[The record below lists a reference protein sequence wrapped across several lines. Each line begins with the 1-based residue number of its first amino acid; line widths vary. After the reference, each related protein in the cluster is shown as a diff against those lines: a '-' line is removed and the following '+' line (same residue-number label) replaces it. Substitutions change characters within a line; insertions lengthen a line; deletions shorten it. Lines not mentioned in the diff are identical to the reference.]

1 VGPQHDQV
9 DCLCF
14 TPARAEE
21 PPLREPPGPSTKGRH
36 RGGRFPF
43 HAIVRGRYKA
53 SSRTTVITTAVCA
66 VLENHTPRAPV
77 AHRAQGLRG
86 ASEAPR
92 GSHSARPTSRGESR
106 GPRPDRGP
114 DCAEAPTRDRD
125 GNPAR
130 GARRVRVPHTGF
142 YHPILPHA
150 TFASSVQASCSASD
164 DPHLFRSLRYEI
176 AVNPY
181 LFLEAAVITG
191 RTQLSR

>member
-1 VGPQHDQV
+1 M
-9 DCLCF
+9 
-14 TPARAEE
+14 
-21 PPLREPPGPSTKGRH
+21 
-36 RGGRFPF
+36 
-43 HAIVRGRYKA
+43 
-53 SSRTTVITTAVCA
+53 CA
-66 VLENHTPRAPV
+66 VLENHTPR
-77 AHRAQGLRG
+77 RCGAQGTGDR
-86 ASEAPR
+86 AAARREA
-92 GSHSARPTSRGESR
+92 HTARNRHLAVSLA
-106 GPRPDRGP
+106 DRGP
-114 DCAEAPTRDRD
+114 DCADAPTRDRD

-150 TFASSVQASCSASD
+150 TLASSGQASCAASD